1 MRNYRM
7 IFYFIDKNGYQETY
21 ADGMVKY
28 NDEII
33 QAYNGGEAIDKLRVM
48 CEQEPKIVSVKE
60 EQKCKN

>member
-1 MRNYRM
+1 MRNYRI
-7 IFYFIDKNGYQETY
+7 IFFFVDKNGYQETY
-21 ADGMVKY
+21 EDGMAKY

-33 QAYNGGEAIDKLRVM
+33 QAYNGGEAIDKLKAI